1 MYIITIPK
9 DEYTRLRKENEML
22 KDNRFLKKVDE
33 LLNLLFL
40 DKYSLILTD
49 CTEDLAEFSLNS
61 IDDWEMKESG
71 WDHV

>member
-1 MYIITIPK
+1 METITIPK
-9 DEYTRLRKENEML
+9 DEYTRLVKENELL

-49 CTEDLAEFSLNS
+49 YTEDLAEFSLNS
-61 IDDWEMKESG
+61 IDDWDAEKSG
-71 WDHV
+71 WDNV